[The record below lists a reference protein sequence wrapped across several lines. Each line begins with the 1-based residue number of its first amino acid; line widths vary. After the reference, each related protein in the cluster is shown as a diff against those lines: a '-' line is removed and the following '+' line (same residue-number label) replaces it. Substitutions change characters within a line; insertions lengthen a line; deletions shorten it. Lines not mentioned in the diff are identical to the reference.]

1 MSPLGATS
9 VANYNQNSGN
19 TLFFVTQTDGWAM
32 AVIFDFA
39 LLTGGLPAADDM
51 EIAVATYT
59 AIGNVGDVTPLNFC
73 DNVGSPPVA
82 TVVDPSRFGPSRYP
96 VELAGSVQIVESFR
110 RGDSNADG
118 TVATLSDALFTL
130 SFGFSGGPQPPCVD
144 AADFDDDGVFS
155 ALVDAL
161 GLLQFAFTGG
171 APPPPPGAV
180 CGADL
185 TNDALD
191 CLNYAACP

>member
-1 MSPLGATS
+1 M
-9 VANYNQNSGN
+9 VIRSGI
-19 TLFFVTQTDGWAM
+19 LV
-32 AVIFDFA
+32 
-39 LLTGGLPAADDM
+39 LLLGGLFTGLSPRDVAAQDF
-51 EIAVATYT
+51 I
-59 AIGNVGDVTPLNFC
+59 
-73 DNVGSPPVA
+73 
-82 TVVDPSRFGPSRYP
+82 
-96 VELAGSVQIVESFR
+96 

-118 TVATLSDALFTL
+118 SVATLSDALFTL